1 MLGAGSMRE
10 VSPEHQEGETVLG
23 GTEPGQEGPGL
34 GTGAGVLG
42 ALGGPGQ
49 AAVAPS
55 LWED

>member
-55 LWED
+55 L